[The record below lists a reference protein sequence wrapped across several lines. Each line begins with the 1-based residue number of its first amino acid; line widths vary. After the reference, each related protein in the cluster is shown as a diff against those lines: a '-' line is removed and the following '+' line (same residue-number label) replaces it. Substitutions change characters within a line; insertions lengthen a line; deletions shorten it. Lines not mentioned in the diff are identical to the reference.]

1 MNLSGR
7 MTVFIHQGEINNSYM
22 YISICFACQQVQQIN
37 VVNGTNQLESSKGRA
52 LIRHSINVVLKD
64 IATFCTLRSGDGRRE
79 VVTNAGFG
87 DVLIRFQTEVVG
99 GGGVGCLIC
108 SPCPEIYI

>member
-1 MNLSGR
+1 
-7 MTVFIHQGEINNSYM
+7 MTVFIHQGEIKNSYM

-37 VVNGTNQLESSKGRA
+37 VVDGTKQLESSKGRA

-64 IATFCTLRSGDGRRE
+64 RATFCTLRSEDGRRE
-79 VVTNAGFG
+79 RV
-87 DVLIRFQTEVVG
+87 TEVVG
-99 GGGVGCLIC
+99 GGGCLIC